1 MRATMTGLRC
11 AGVLLALSGSALAE
25 PAVGRPAPRL
35 VVETLDGAHFDL
47 SALHGK
53 VVLVN
58 LWATWCPPCREE
70 LPALD
75 QLYARYHSEGVEL
88 LGLSADRK
96 RDKKNVLAMVR
107 GLHYP
112 VAFASEAAE
121 NGFGTPSVLP
131 ITYLVAPDGVLRA
144 VFLPT
149 AKLSVETL
157 EAAVE
162 PLLPKGPL
170 TDAPATDASQP
181 KRGESP

>member
-1 MRATMTGLRC
+1 MRAMRTALRWVC
-11 AGVLLALSGSALAE
+11 VLWALSGWVLAA
-25 PAVGRPAPRL
+25 PTVGGPAPRL
-35 VVETLDGAHFDL
+35 VVETLDGARFDL
-47 SALHGK
+47 STLRGK

-70 LPALD
+70 MPALD
-75 QLYARYHSEGVEL
+75 EFYARHRSEGVEL

-96 RDKKNVLAMVR
+96 RDRKDVLTMAR

-112 VAFASEAAE
+112 VAFAAEAAE

-131 ITYLVAPDGVLRA
+131 ITYLIAPDGVLRA
-144 VFLPT
+144 VFLPK

-162 PLLPKGPL
+162 PLLPKSSPR
-170 TDAPATDASQP
+170 DAPATDASQP
-181 KRGESP
+181 KQGESP

>member
-1 MRATMTGLRC
+1 MRAAPTAWRWAC
-11 AGVLLALSGSALAE
+11 VLWALPGWALAA
-25 PAVGRPAPRL
+25 PPVGGPAPRL
-35 VVETLDGAHFDL
+35 VVETFDGARFDL
-47 SALHGK
+47 SALRGK

-75 QLYARYHSEGVEL
+75 QFYARHHRDGVEL

-96 RDKKNVLAMVR
+96 RDRKDVLAMAR

-112 VAFASEAAE
+112 VAFASEAVE

-131 ITYLVAPDGVLRA
+131 VTYLIGPDGVLRA

-149 AKLSVETL
+149 SKLSEETL
-157 EAAVE
+157 ESAVK
-162 PLLPKGPL
+162 PLLPFALPQ
-170 TDAPATDASQP
+170 DAAATDASP
-181 KRGESP
+181 TTRGDSP